1 MSILVSL
8 CLVLLT
14 LMCLIVRNIDPVL
27 AANLL
32 EQIESGAEMEPIL
45 IQLKNACPTREARDS
60 GTGSVRDGHVTQVN
74 RSRDKMV
81 TFQEDFSV
89 QNM

>member
-1 MSILVSL
+1 M

-60 GTGSVRDGHVTQVN
+60 GTDSVRDGHVTVN

>member
-1 MSILVSL
+1 MTYLF
-8 CLVLLT
+8 LT
-14 LMCLIVRNIDPVL
+14 LICLIVRNIDPVL

-45 IQLKNACPTREARDS
+45 LQLKHACPTRDS
-60 GTGSVRDGHVTQVN
+60 GTGSVRDGHVTVN
-74 RSRDKMV
+74 RARDKMV